1 MFESLANGLTATL
14 NGLLT
19 MILGIADLRVVLF
32 VAVAASAVW
41 LAACEIE
48 ELDRQ
53 GIKPDVVRH

>member
-1 MFESLANGLTATL
+1 MFDSLANGAVATL
-14 NGLLT
+14 NGLLS
-19 MILGIADLRVVLF
+19 IAGGLVNLRVIFAV
-32 VAVAASAVW
+32 VVAASAVW